1 MVAIEMDDRL
11 FEATMMKII
20 DALKKKGYE
29 PYDQIIGYL
38 ETGESNYITRS
49 DRARDMIQALDKTR
63 IRRFIMTY
71 HK

>member
-1 MVAIEMDDRL
+1 MDDRL

-20 DALKKKGYE
+20 DALEKKGYE

-49 DRARDMIQALDKTR
+49 DGARDMIQTLDKTR

-71 HK
+71 QK

>member
-1 MVAIEMDDRL
+1 MVIRMDDRL

-49 DRARDMIQALDKTR
+49 DGARDMIQTLDKTR

-71 HK
+71 QK

>member
-1 MVAIEMDDRL
+1 MDDRL

-20 DALKKKGYE
+20 DALEKKGYE

-49 DRARDMIQALDKTR
+49 DGARDMIQTLDKTR

-71 HK
+71 KK

>member
-1 MVAIEMDDRL
+1 MDDRL

-49 DRARDMIQALDKTR
+49 DGARDMIQTLDKTR

-71 HK
+71 QK

>member
-1 MVAIEMDDRL
+1 MDDRL

-20 DALKKKGYE
+20 NALEKKGYE

-49 DRARDMIQALDKTR
+49 DGARDMIQSLDKTR

-71 HK
+71 QK

>member
-1 MVAIEMDDRL
+1 MVIRMDDRL

-38 ETGESNYITRS
+38 ETGESSYITRS
-49 DRARDMIQALDKTR
+49 DGARDTIQTLDKTR

-71 HK
+71 LK

>member
-1 MVAIEMDDRL
+1 MDDRL

-20 DALKKKGYE
+20 DALEKKGYE

-49 DRARDMIQALDKTR
+49 DGARDMIQTLDDTR

-71 HK
+71 QK